1 LWDDD
6 EGGNSY
12 VGDPMAE
19 LRKENPD
26 LLINIAASPFSY
38 THFDERIKVLSQQ
51 VTKSGR
57 PLIYVNQIGAHMD
70 IIFDG
75 RSIALNNEGTKIG
88 ELKSFEEDLQ
98 FVTYY
103 QQNITST
110 TASSKES
117 IAEMALIH
125 DALILGLRDYFQ

>member
-1 LWDDD
+1 EPSRRFDCIELKGVKIALTICEDLWDDD
-6 EGGNSY
+6 DGGNSY

-75 RSIALNNEGTKIG
+75 RSIALNNEGT
-88 ELKSFEEDLQ
+88 
-98 FVTYY
+98 
-103 QQNITST
+103 
-110 TASSKES
+110 
-117 IAEMALIH
+117 
-125 DALILGLRDYFQ
+125 